1 MASLIPGY
9 EYDIFISYRQ
19 KDNKHDGWVT
29 EFIDNLKGE
38 LESTFKEEI
47 SVYFDINPH
56 DGLLETHDVNASLKE
71 KLKCLVFI
79 PIISRTYCDPKSFA
93 WEHEFKAFVEQASQ
107 DQFGLKV
114 KLPGGNVANRIL
126 PIQIHDLTTEDKT
139 LLEKELGGVLRSIEF
154 IYKEPVVDKPL
165 APEDNEKKN
174 LNNTKYRIQ
183 IIKVA
188 HAIKDIVL
196 GLKAE
201 HDPLVKGT
209 PPIKE
214 LLNEEKKEDS
224 RKEVISKGI
233 IDQKSK
239 KRIIILLSVFL
250 FIAGAYVIYKI
261 IDRSKQTQDL
271 TKLEKSIAVLP
282 FKSLSDDPEK
292 QYLADGMMD
301 AILLHLSKIEDLRVM
316 SRTSVE
322 QYRKTDK
329 ASNVIG
335 QELGVAYLL
344 EGSFQKYGD
353 NARLIVQLIKTGK
366 EGHVWAK
373 DYDRNWND
381 VFSVQSEVAQTIAR
395 ELHAVIT
402 PEEKQLIEKTPT
414 ANLTAYDFYQRGR
427 EEHIK
432 YWINNS
438 NKGVLQ
444 KEVLQKAEVLYRK
457 ALKYDS
463 TFAQAY
469 TGLARVYWDMHSSA
483 KEYFSENYM
492 DSVLILS
499 DIALSFDNKLA
510 EAYTIRGSYYYQ
522 IGKPEQAIKEFDE
535 AIEFNPNDWMAYLGK
550 GDLYY
555 SYTNLVNSIGNYQ
568 KAASI
573 NHGPELPTLL
583 GVIGWAYF
591 CAGFPEKAEYYYQEE
606 LKLNGDSSVYYYSL
620 AEDEYWLGKFNKS
633 IDFGVKGYAIDSTNY
648 GILELL
654 GDNYAWLGQYEES
667 LKYFKKWFERLKTQG
682 ALVTNLMHR
691 IGYAYWQN
699 GYKKEAEKCFMEQI
713 KDCNSMIE
721 LKRPW
726 GKGLYTYYDLAGVY
740 AFRGEK
746 DKAYKNL
753 RIFNK
758 IQRVPLWMV
767 MLIKTDPLFK
777 SVRNEPEFQ
786 QIIKDVEAKYQAEH
800 ERVRKWLEE
809 QAKL

>member
-1 MASLIPGY
+1 MASIVPGY

-19 KDNKHDGWVT
+19 KDNKGDRWVSEFVDALKT
-29 EFIDNLKGE
+29 ELD
-38 LESTFKEEI
+38 STFKEEI

-93 WEHEFKAFVEQASQ
+93 WEHEFKAFVEQASE

-126 PIQIHDLTTEDKT
+126 PIQIHDLTAEDKT
-139 LLEKELGGVLRSIEF
+139 LLDKELGGVLRSIEF
-154 IYKEPVVDKPL
+154 IYKEPGVDKPL

-183 IIKVA
+183 IIKGA

-196 GLKAE
+196 GLKTAY
-201 HDPLVKGT
+201 DPLVKGT
-209 PPIKE
+209 PPLKE
-214 LLNEEKKEDS
+214 LLNEKKKEDS

-239 KRIIILLSVFL
+239 KWMIILLSVFL
-250 FIAGAYVIYKI
+250 FIAGAYAIYKI

-353 NARLIVQLIKTGK
+353 NAKLIVQLIKTRK

-402 PEEKQLIEKTPT
+402 PEEKQLIERTPT
-414 ANLTAYDFYQRGR
+414 INLTAYDFYQRGR
-427 EEHIK
+427 EELVK
-432 YWINNS
+432 YWINGN
-438 NKGVLQ
+438 NREAL
-444 KEVLQKAEVLYRK
+444 EHTEYHYRK
-457 ALKYDS
+457 ALEYDS
-463 TFAQAY
+463 TFAKAY
-469 TGLARVYWDMHSSA
+469 TGM
-483 KEYFSENYM
+483 
-492 DSVLILS
+492 
-499 DIALSFDNKLA
+499 
-510 EAYTIRGSYYYQ
+510 
-522 IGKPEQAIKEFDE
+522 AI
-535 AIEFNPNDWMAYLGK
+535 IY
-550 GDLYY
+550 
-555 SYTNLVNSIGNYQ
+555 
-568 KAASI
+568 
-573 NHGPELPTLL
+573 
-583 GVIGWAYF
+583 
-591 CAGFPEKAEYYYQEE
+591 
-606 LKLNGDSSVYYYSL
+606 
-620 AEDEYWLGKFNKS
+620 
-633 IDFGVKGYAIDSTNY
+633 
-648 GILELL
+648 
-654 GDNYAWLGQYEES
+654 
-667 LKYFKKWFERLKTQG
+667 
-682 ALVTNLMHR
+682 
-691 IGYAYWQN
+691 
-699 GYKKEAEKCFMEQI
+699 
-713 KDCNSMIE
+713 
-721 LKRPW
+721 
-726 GKGLYTYYDLAGVY
+726 
-740 AFRGEK
+740 
-746 DKAYKNL
+746 
-753 RIFNK
+753 
-758 IQRVPLWMV
+758 
-767 MLIKTDPLFK
+767 
-777 SVRNEPEFQ
+777 
-786 QIIKDVEAKYQAEH
+786 
-800 ERVRKWLEE
+800 
-809 QAKL
+809 